1 MWSEIDVGKMDLET
15 KRDLLKWTDS
25 YWDMLPT
32 EMKDLILEYRES
44 QEFIDRRE
52 SVSNRALCRQIR
64 MYERL
69 RQRWQ
74 IGHVQCK
81 PIHRHLGVKS
91 ECMCNCECMRVYG
104 WYFDLRGMIH
114 KTYLGINFRQ
124 AMTNCDIRRVIFR
137 DSEWMLIGAA
147 RASVRI

>member
-1 MWSEIDVGKMDLET
+1 MDLET

-32 EMKDLILEYRES
+32 ETKDLILEYKES
-44 QEFIDRRE
+44 QELIEWRE
-52 SVSNRALCRQIR
+52 GASSRALCRQIR
-64 MYERL
+64 MYELL

-81 PIHRHLGVKS
+81 PIHRNVAAARR
-91 ECMCNCECMRVYG
+91 CDCECMRVYG
-104 WYFDLRGMIH
+104 WYLDLRGMIH
-114 KTYLGINFRQ
+114 KMYLGMSLQ
-124 AMTNCDIRRVIFR
+124 HAMANCDIRRAVYR
-137 DSEWMLIGAA
+137 DNEWMLMGVV